1 MTLTPKQVLGLSF
14 VLLIGGAVLGGCG
27 DSGSKPQTAIVSQAK
42 AQKYEHVKT
51 LDGLVTN
58 DDGPIKAGIIKVLTE
73 KGQELSQIA
82 LTDGPH
88 YSIQVP
94 AGTVLPIILA
104 YYPTAGASDD
114 ERMISVVVH
123 EAASKFD
130 INPLSTRIAKQAKA
144 LGGYTHKNLVRAAES
159 TGTVPASNKTTAGFR
174 GDPTT
179 QYGGWH

>member
-1 MTLTPKQVLGLSF
+1 MTPRLKRLLGIGCVFLVGGIGLT
-14 VLLIGGAVLGGCG
+14 AC
-27 DSGSKPQTAIVSQAK
+27 DSGPKPQTSIISQPK
-42 AQKYEHVKT
+42 VQKYEQAKT
-51 LDGLVTN
+51 LEGMVTN
-58 DDGPIKAGIIKVLTE
+58 DEGPVKTGIIKALAE
-73 KGQELSQIA
+73 NGQELARIE

-104 YYPTAGASDD
+104 YFPSEDAPD
-114 ERMISVVVH
+114 ENRMISVVVH
-123 EAASKFD
+123 AAATKFD
-130 INPLSTRIAKQAKA
+130 INTLSTRIAKKAKE
-144 LGGYTHKNLVRAAES
+144 LGGYTHKNLVQAAEG